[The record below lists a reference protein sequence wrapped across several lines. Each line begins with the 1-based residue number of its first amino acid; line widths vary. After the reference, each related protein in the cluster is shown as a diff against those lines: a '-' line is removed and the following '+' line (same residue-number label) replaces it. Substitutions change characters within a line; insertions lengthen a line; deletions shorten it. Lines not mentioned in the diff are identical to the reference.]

1 MAHKP
6 ARILREPSEAKTH
19 FTKTQNPEETPSFH
33 VFFFFFFPNLNTNH
47 WRKPLRSKT
56 HFRSLFKQP
65 QNPKKGFHVFFSSAE
80 FERKVELGSLTM
92 ADERERENYTLVVRR
107 PCFGLPTA
115 CPSCLPVFLY
125 LRFANTPFHL
135 DFNLVYPDSG
145 KEIFF
150 FFFLYLLFFTL
161 SVFRIQCRFPVF
173 HIWIFGGYLEFCW

>member
-1 MAHKP
+1 
-6 ARILREPSEAKTH
+6 
-19 FTKTQNPEETPSFH
+19 
-33 VFFFFFFPNLNTNH
+33 
-47 WRKPLRSKT
+47 
-56 HFRSLFKQP
+56 
-65 QNPKKGFHVFFSSAE
+65 
-80 FERKVELGSLTM
+80 M

-150 FFFLYLLFFTL
+150 FFFLYLLFFSYRFSEFNVVFLFFISESLVGTWNFVDNL
-161 SVFRIQCRFPVF
+161 SVICYVIDFLCALI
-173 HIWIFGGYLEFCW
+173 IFLKLKR